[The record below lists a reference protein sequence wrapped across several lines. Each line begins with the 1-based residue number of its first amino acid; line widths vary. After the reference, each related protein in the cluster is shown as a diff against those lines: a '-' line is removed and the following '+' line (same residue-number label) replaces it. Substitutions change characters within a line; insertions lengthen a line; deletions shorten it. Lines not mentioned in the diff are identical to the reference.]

1 MKIFHSPLR
10 RLKHAVALAGVAA
23 AAVLLTGTALSDV
36 KKTEMVVLTTDFG
49 EMTIRL
55 YDETPLHKENF
66 LKLVREGFYDGLL
79 FHRVINGFM
88 VQGGDP
94 DSRDAGPNVQLGRG
108 GPGYTVPA
116 EIEPDFIHKKG
127 ALAAARQGDAVNPE
141 KASSGSQFYVVH
153 GTQADTAAL
162 RRSGSV
168 DYTAEQLEAYARL
181 GGTPHLDG
189 GYTVFGEVVDGLN
202 VIDSIAAQ
210 PVNRRTNRPLN
221 DLNMSAKIVKKKWK

>member
-10 RLKHAVALAGVAA
+10 RFKAAVALVGLAGSAA
-23 AAVLLTGTALSDV
+23 MLTLPVTSDD
-36 KKTEMVVLTTDFG
+36 KKTEMVVLTTDYG

-66 LKLVREGFYDGLL
+66 LKLAGEGFYDGLL
-79 FHRVINGFM
+79 FHRVISGFM

-94 DSRDAGPNVQLGRG
+94 DSRDAGPSAQLGRG

-116 EIEPDFIHKKG
+116 EIKADFIHKKG
-127 ALAAARQGDAVNPE
+127 ALAAARQGDAVNPG
-141 KASSGSQFYVVH
+141 KASSGSQFYLVH
-153 GTQADTAAL
+153 GAPVDTAAL
-162 RRSGSV
+162 RRTGNTS
-168 DYTAEQLEAYARL
+168 YTDDQLETYGRL

-189 GYTVFGEVVDGLN
+189 GYTLFGEVIAGLD

-210 PVNRRTNRPLN
+210 PVNRRTNRPLK
-221 DLNMSAKIVKKKWK
+221 DIKMTAKIVKKKWK